1 MNTEQWLEKGRK
13 ELKEVAHN
21 PLFESQCLLSSV
33 LNIPLPELYFK
44 ENRFLSVESQR
55 EFSKKIQL
63 RKKGHPVAYI
73 TGERDFF
80 KRRFLVGPGVF
91 IPRPETEGL
100 VETALSLKDKPLR
113 GVDFGAG
120 SGCLALSIAM
130 EQPYSRF
137 IAVESSAPACSYFKK
152 NQREW
157 KMEKRVSLL
166 NKDVL
171 HLGRKDVETFLGEK
185 PNIILANPPYIDRN
199 DRELEDSVR
208 RFEPSKA
215 LFSDKEGLAHI
226 YSWFS
231 KAMELLSPGGAYIF
245 ELGHSQ
251 GERVRNFLDE
261 KKPLKSYKIYKDLQ
275 GLERV
280 AVCWKK

>member
-1 MNTEQWLEKGRK
+1 MNTEQWLEKGRM
-13 ELKEVAHN
+13 ELKGVAHN
-21 PLFESQCLLSSV
+21 PLFESQYLLSSI
-33 LNIPLPELYFK
+33 LNIPLTALYFK
-44 ENRFLSVESQR
+44 ENRLLSAKSQR
-55 EFSKKIQL
+55 EFLKRIKL
-63 RKKGHPVAYI
+63 RKRGHPVAYL

-80 KRRFLVGPGVF
+80 KRRFFVGPGVF

-100 VETALSLKDKPLR
+100 VEAALNVNNEPLK

-120 SGCLALSIAM
+120 SGGLALSIAV
-130 EQPYSRF
+130 ERPRSRF
-137 IAVESSAPACSYFKK
+137 IAVESSPPACSYFKK

-171 HLGRKDVETFLGEK
+171 QLTREDVEPFLVGT
-185 PNIILANPPYIDRN
+185 PNVIVANPPYIDRN
-199 DRELEDSVR
+199 DSSIEDSVR
-208 RFEPSKA
+208 RFEPSEA

-231 KAMELLSPGGAYIF
+231 KAMELLSPGGVYIF

-261 KKPLKSYKIYKDLQ
+261 KTALRSYKIYKDLQ
-275 GLERV
+275 GWERMV
-280 AVCWKK
+280 MCWKK